1 MDTMTRSTGR
11 PPLAAMRRLATTSS
25 IAIVAYAA
33 MDMCHEVL
41 GHGLATLFVDNVT
54 PVSLTTVALSSR
66 GDASRFVALAGPLMN
81 LVLGALAMAWFR
93 RRTTVGTGSFFL
105 WLFATVNLLNGTG
118 YLTYSGI
125 LDFGDM
131 AVVIEGWQ
139 PHLVWRIGLA
149 VLGVAGYY
157 LALRIASASLG
168 RWLDASGVRRE
179 VIPRLTW
186 PAYLAGALLLVAGAA
201 MNPIPN
207 LVLLVGMSGGF
218 GCMLGMVFV
227 PALLEPATNEA
238 AGDLPWRLSWP
249 WIVGAAFVAAI
260 FVFVIGPGITLPAR

>member
-1 MDTMTRSTGR
+1 MDTMTRSTGG
-11 PPLAAMRRLATTSS
+11 RLATTAS

-33 MDMCHEVL
+33 MDMCHEAL
-41 GHGLATLFVDNVT
+41 GHGVATFFVDDVT
-54 PVSLTTVALSSR
+54 PVSLSTVALSSQ
-66 GDASRFVALAGPLMN
+66 GASRLVALAGPLMN
-81 LVLGALAMAWFR
+81 LVLGVLAMAWFR
-93 RRTTVGTGSFFL
+93 RRSTVGTGSFFL
-105 WLFATVNLLNGTG
+105 WLFATVNLFNGTG
-118 YLTYSGI
+118 YLAYSGI

-179 VIPRLTW
+179 VIPHLTW

-207 LVLLVGMSGGF
+207 LVLLVGVSGGF

-238 AGDLPWRLSWP
+238 AGDLPWGLSWP